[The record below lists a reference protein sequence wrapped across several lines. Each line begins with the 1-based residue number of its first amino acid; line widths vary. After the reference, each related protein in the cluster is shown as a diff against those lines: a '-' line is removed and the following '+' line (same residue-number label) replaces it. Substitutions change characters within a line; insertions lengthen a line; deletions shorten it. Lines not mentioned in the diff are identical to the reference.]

1 MVKLFCC
8 GASAETDTVRGLG
21 IVDPRHGEQMST
33 VLATNRFHDLQFC
46 VYHRAMTTVPIE
58 RVVLSQG

>member
-21 IVDPRHGEQMST
+21 IVDPRHGEQMRT
-33 VLATNRFHDLQFC
+33 VLATKRYQDLQF
-46 VYHRAMTTVPIE
+46 
-58 RVVLSQG
+58 

>member
-21 IVDPRHGEQMST
+21 IVDPRHGEQMRT
-33 VLATNRFHDLQFC
+33 VLATKRYQDLQFR
-46 VYHRAMTTVPIE
+46 VYHRAMTAVPID
-58 RVVLSQG
+58 RVVLFHD